1 MSRPPVIAEAERRLH
16 QRYSV
21 HLPIQLQSEGT
32 ATPILLETSN
42 LSLYGC
48 SVMMAVQL
56 PVGIRVQ
63 ATLTLAE
70 HRIPIRGRV
79 ITRHPQF
86 GNGIMFIKFEDDG
99 EQRLRKFL
107 EALDPR

>member
-1 MSRPPVIAEAERRLH
+1 MPDRHQPAIAQADRRLH

-21 HLPIQLQSEGT
+21 QVPIQLQPEGAT
-32 ATPILLETSN
+32 TPILLETSN

-48 SVMMAVQL
+48 NIMMAVQL

-63 ATLTLAE
+63 ATLHLGQ
-70 HRIPIRGRV
+70 HRVVLRGRV
-79 ITRHPQF
+79 LTRHPQF
-86 GNGIMFIKFEDDG
+86 GNGIMFLKFEDDG

-107 EALDPR
+107 QGL